1 MRQIALRKLL
11 LARTRARGQDLGI
24 TGEADVERLVDD
36 YRREIQ
42 RPGV

>member
-1 MRQIALRKLL
+1 M
-11 LARTRARGQDLGI
+11 LARTRAREQDLGI
-24 TGEADVERLVDD
+24 TGEADVERLIDE